1 MIRAVLSIGANMD
14 RARENLT
21 GVQAFV
27 ADELVAA
34 SQIYAT
40 PPWGGVEQGDFL
52 NAVLIVETTR
62 SPLELLEAG
71 WKLENNAGRERKI
84 HWGPRTL
91 DVDIVQVIDK
101 ESGEE
106 IISEDS
112 TLTLPHPWA
121 AQRAFVLVP
130 WLDADPDAELE
141 GVRVA
146 ELVDKLA
153 PEDVHAVRPAD
164 DSADGEGA

>member
-21 GVQAFV
+21 GVQAFF

-34 SQIYAT
+34 SKIYAT

-52 NAVLIVETTR
+52 NAVLIVDTSRT
-62 SPLELLEAG
+62 PMELLEAG
-71 WKLENNAGRERKI
+71 WKLENDAGRVREI
-84 HWGPRTL
+84 HWGPRAL

-101 ESGEE
+101 DTGEE
-106 IISEDS
+106 IISDDS

-121 AQRAFVLVP
+121 TERAFVLVP
-130 WLDADPDAELE
+130 WLDADPDAELG

-146 ELVDKLA
+146 ALVDKLA
-153 PEDVHAVRPAD
+153 PEVVNAVRLA
-164 DSADGEGA
+164 DSADGEEA